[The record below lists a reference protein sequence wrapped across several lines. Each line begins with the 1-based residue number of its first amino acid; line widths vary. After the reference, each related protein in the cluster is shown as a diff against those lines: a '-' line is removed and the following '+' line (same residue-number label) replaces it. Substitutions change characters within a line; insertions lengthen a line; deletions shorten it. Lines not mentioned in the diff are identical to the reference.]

1 MRILIARSRFT
12 LIEMMM
18 VLVIVMTMSAFGI
31 GVYNYTRNVM
41 AETKTKSLIVRLDTA
56 FRELYEKYGVYP
68 SSIQEGTLLFPDI
81 SDDLDNEDDLINT
94 LRTENYS
101 CLKGRNADYI
111 KDFISKVDLP
121 NLLRE
126 NGMEMPSGTFGDY
139 YCLLDGWSRPLYYS
153 YPGKWNSESFD
164 LCSAGADGNAF
175 KVDLTSTPGNGTESE
190 WQEEWA
196 DDGNLLENIWD
207 MNEYILS
214 KSNTGNG
221 TPYTE
226 NSGTGDLHFSSVY
239 GDDITNF

>member
-41 AETKTKSLIVRLDTA
+41 AETRTKSLIVRLDTA
-56 FRELYEKYGVYP
+56 FRELYETYGKYP
-68 SSIQEGTLLFPDI
+68 KSIQEGTLLFPDI
-81 SDDLDNEDDLINT
+81 FDDLDDEADLLKT
-94 LRTENYS
+94 LREEEYS
-101 CLKGRNADYI
+101 CLKDLSDDYI
-111 KDFISKVDLP
+111 KDFINKVDLP

-139 YCLLDGWSRPLYYS
+139 YCLLDGWSRPLYYRE
-153 YPGKWNSESFD
+153 PGKLNSESFD

-175 KVDLTSTPGNGTESE
+175 EINLSSTPGSGTEAD

-196 DDGNLLENIWD
+196 KKENQLTNVWD
-207 MNEYILS
+207 MDTCKLS
-214 KSNTGNG
+214 DDAKAENTDSGN
-221 TPYTE
+221 
-226 NSGTGDLHFSSVY
+226 LHFSSVY